1 MDRLLRYFLGQ
12 FIRRG
17 TMTFT
22 AASGAKF
29 TCGDGTGRPVSA
41 RFLTERTQRRILLN
55 PELAL
60 GEAYMDGTFVVE
72 NGSIADALAILLDQ
86 PEMVPRWAKL
96 QWWLRYFSR
105 HARQFN
111 WRGRA
116 RNNVAHHYDLDGRLY
131 SLFLDADKQYSCAYF
146 ETPDTTLDD
155 AQLAK
160 KRHLAAKLLI
170 GRGNRVLDIGSGWGG
185 LGLYLAEMTGAD
197 VTGITLSSEQL
208 QASNARAAEKNL
220 TGSARFLLSDYRD
233 IAGPFDRIVSVGM
246 FEHVGIDFYETFF
259 RRCAELLSDDGV
271 MVLHSIGR
279 STGPDVT
286 SPWIT
291 KYIFP
296 GGYIPALSEVIPAI
310 EKAGLLVCDI
320 EILRLHYAETLKA
333 WRDRFMARREEAVRL
348 YDERFARMWEF
359 YLAAS
364 EMSFRKQNLMNF
376 QIQLTKRQGIVPMT
390 RDYITAGRSEAAR
403 DGTRASG
410 RGCSWRANRPR
421 RIAVA
426 SVPQAVSRGIRR
438 TNQRRTG
445 ELGAHRSKQLIV
457 AGHGTQFRARNLFH
471 RVDQHRQPQALA
483 ACRSPSLD
491 LLTHRL
497 SFRSVATGNSK
508 IAGPFPIS

>member
-12 FIRRG
+12 FVRRG

-22 AASGAKF
+22 AASGEQF
-29 TCGDGTGRPVSA
+29 TCGDGTGRPVSV
-41 RFLTERTQRRILLN
+41 RFLSRRTERRILLN

-72 NGSIADALAILLDQ
+72 DGSIADALAILLDQ
-86 PEMVPRWAKL
+86 PEMVPRWGQL
-96 QWWLRYFSR
+96 QWWLRYLAR
-105 HARQFN
+105 HIRQFN
-111 WRGRA
+111 LRGRA
-116 RNNVAHHYDLDGRLY
+116 RHNVAHHYDLDGRLY

-160 KRHLAAKLLI
+160 KRHLAAKLLT
-170 GRGNRVLDIGSGWGG
+170 GRGDRVLDIGSGWGG

-197 VTGITLSSEQL
+197 VTGITLSTEQL
-208 QASNARAAEKNL
+208 QIANARATEKNL
-220 TGSARFLLSDYRD
+220 GRQAKFLLSDYRD
-233 IAGPFDRIVSVGM
+233 VPGRFDRIVSVGM
-246 FEHVGIDFYETFF
+246 FEHVGVGFYETFF

-296 GGYIPALSEVIPAI
+296 GGYIPAMSEVIPAI
-310 EKAGLLVCDI
+310 ERAGLLVCDI

-333 WRDRFMARREEAVRL
+333 WRERFMARREEAVRL

-359 YLAAS
+359 YLAGS

-376 QIQLTKRQGIVPMT
+376 QIQLTKRQGIVPIT
-390 RDYITAGRSEAAR
+390 RDYITREEARLRGVEQGKPPRLQLAGE
-403 DGTRASG
+403 
-410 RGCSWRANRPR
+410 
-421 RIAVA
+421 
-426 SVPQAVSRGIRR
+426 
-438 TNQRRTG
+438 
-445 ELGAHRSKQLIV
+445 
-457 AGHGTQFRARNLFH
+457 
-471 RVDQHRQPQALA
+471 
-483 ACRSPSLD
+483 
-491 LLTHRL
+491 
-497 SFRSVATGNSK
+497 
-508 IAGPFPIS
+508 